1 MAHFCLRGNTGAK
14 YKYLGI
20 SIPGLGGPPLK
31 VDEEMAEQIRA
42 LKDPMIMECDEA
54 CRPLPPK
61 VEEKPKAE
69 AKSKAKSKAKPK
81 KKAEPEAPKEAE
93 APSE

>member
-1 MAHFCLRGNTGAK
+1 MAHFCLRGSTGAK

-20 SIPGLGGPPLK
+20 TIPGLGGPALK

-54 CRPLPPK
+54 CCPLPPK
-61 VEEKPKAE
+61 VEEKPKA
-69 AKSKAKSKAKPK
+69 KPKAKAKAKAK
-81 KKAEPEAPKEAE
+81 KKVEPEAPKEAE